1 MLTLSTCSGSPAS
14 SFPGLRK
21 AGRGAGNEATH
32 SSGHMGELCKRFYAG
47 LMRSVS
53 CFMGSVSYS
62 MKLISD
68 SIRGCGRRVQNPLIF
83 YSYNQL

>member
-21 AGRGAGNEATH
+21 AGRVAGNEATH
-32 SSGHMGELCKRFYAG
+32 SSGYMGESCLIVKRFYAG

-62 MKLISD
+62 MK
-68 SIRGCGRRVQNPLIF
+68 
-83 YSYNQL
+83 